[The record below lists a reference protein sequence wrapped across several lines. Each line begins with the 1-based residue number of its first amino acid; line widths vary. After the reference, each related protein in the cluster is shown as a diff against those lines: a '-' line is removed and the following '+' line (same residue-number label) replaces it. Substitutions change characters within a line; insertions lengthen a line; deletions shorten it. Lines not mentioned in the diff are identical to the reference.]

1 MLTRWRTRR
10 RPAAPAMP
18 TADVCI
24 VVEGCYPFVAGGVSS
39 WIDWLIRTQRDLTFH
54 VVAVSATAEPKPLRF
69 QFPDNVVGFASLALD
84 GGGIEDRGSRSSQ
97 PAAVAD
103 LLADDLVELIGGGG
117 LPALKR
123 LSARLNAPDA
133 KITRGELLDSRLSLA
148 IIERMYERLT
158 PQASFLQFFWAWR
171 SLFGGLFAVL
181 DFALP
186 PASVYHT
193 ISTGYAGVLAARAAA
208 EQDSPVILTEHGI
221 YTNERRIEILMADW
235 ISDTVDK
242 GVGISDTRLD
252 IRDFWIRAFEAYA
265 RACYEAS
272 AAVTTLYSDN
282 QRLQLASGAAP
293 ERLRVI
299 ANGIDVSR
307 FARLPVAA
315 DTARPTIALI
325 GRVVPIKDV
334 KTFIRASGHVR
345 QAVPDLRALVMGPTD
360 EDPGYYAECR
370 ALVAE
375 LGLETCVEFT
385 GAVRIGDHL
394 PSIHVV
400 VLTSLSEAQPL
411 VLLEAGAAGIPCVAT
426 DVGACREIL
435 EGTRDEVE
443 TAGRGGIVT
452 ELVSPEQTGAAIA
465 CLLADAKERR
475 RQGETL
481 RRRVLA
487 LYNSDLSRDRYT
499 LLYRDVAPELSRRGA
514 A

>member
-1 MLTRWRTRR
+1 MLKLWGP
-10 RPAAPAMP
+10 RPRPETTAAP

-39 WIDWLIRTQRDLTFH
+39 WIDWLIRTQPDLTFH
-54 VVAVSATAEPKPLRF
+54 VVALSATDEARPLRY
-69 QFPDNVVGFASLALD
+69 QLPDNVVGFATLPLD
-84 GGGIEDRGSRSSQ
+84 GGSGLGNGARPRR
-97 PAAVAD
+97 PAALAD
-103 LLADDLVELIGGGG
+103 QLADDLVELVDGGG
-117 LPALKR
+117 LDTFARIGERMHAPR
-123 LSARLNAPDA
+123 ARL
-133 KITRGELLDSRLSLA
+133 TRGELLDSRLSLA
-148 IIERMYERLT
+148 IVERMYERLT

-181 DFALP
+181 DFPLP

-208 EQDSPVILTEHGI
+208 ELGRPVVLTEHGI

-242 GVGISDTRLD
+242 GVGISDARLD

-265 RACYEAS
+265 RVCYEAS

-307 FARLPVAA
+307 FVSLPIAA

-334 KTFIRASGHVR
+334 KTFIRAAHHVR
-345 QAVPDLRALVMGPTD
+345 ATVPDLRALVMGPTD
-360 EDPGYYAECR
+360 EDPGYFAECQ

-375 LGLETCVEFT
+375 LGLGACVEFT
-385 GAVRIGDHL
+385 GAVRIVDHL
-394 PSIHVV
+394 PTIHVV

-435 EGTRDEVE
+435 EGAPNETN

-452 ELVSPEQTGAAIA
+452 ELVAPEQTGAAIA
-465 CLLADAKERR
+465 SLLADAAERR

-481 RRRVLA
+481 RRRVCKH
-487 LYNSDLSRDRYT
+487 YNSDLSRDRYAT
-499 LLYRDVAPELSRRGA
+499 LYRDVAPHLSLRGA

>member
-1 MLTRWRTRR
+1 MLTRWRTRPR
-10 RPAAPAMP
+10 SAVAGLP

-24 VVEGCYPFVAGGVSS
+24 VVEGCYPFVSGGVSS
-39 WIDWLIRTQRDLTFH
+39 WIDWLIRTQPDLTFH
-54 VVAVSATAEPKPLRF
+54 VVALSASADPRPLRY
-69 QFPDNVVGFASLALD
+69 QLPDNVVGFATLALD
-84 GGGIEDRGSRSSQ
+84 GGTSPDDGARPSR
-97 PAAVAD
+97 AAGLAD
-103 LLADDLVELIGGGG
+103 LLADDLVDLVEGGG
-117 LPALKR
+117 LSALTRIGERLDAPA
-123 LSARLNAPDA
+123 ARL
-133 KITRGELLDSRLSLA
+133 TRGELLDSRLSLA

-181 DFALP
+181 DFSLP

-208 EQDSPVILTEHGI
+208 ELGRPVILTEHGI

-242 GVGISDTRLD
+242 GIGISDVRLD

-265 RACYEAS
+265 RVCYDAS

-282 QRLQLASGAAP
+282 QRLQIASGALP
-293 ERLRVI
+293 ERMRVI

-307 FARLPVAA
+307 FVSLPVAA
-315 DTARPTIALI
+315 ETARPTIALI

-334 KTFIRASGHVR
+334 KTFIRAAGHVR
-345 QAVPDLRALVMGPTD
+345 KAVPDLRALIMGPTD
-360 EDPGYYAECR
+360 EDPGYFAECQ

-375 LGLETCVEFT
+375 LGLARCVEFT
-385 GAVRIGDHL
+385 GAVRIVDHL

-435 EGTRDEVE
+435 EGARDETQ

-452 ELVSPEQTGAAIA
+452 ELVAPEQTGDAIA
-465 CLLADAKERR
+465 GLLADAGERR

-481 RRRVLA
+481 RRRVCQ
-487 LYNSDLSRDRYT
+487 LYNSELSRDRYAA
-499 LLYRDVAPELSRRGA
+499 LYREVAPELLRRGA